1 MKYKRLFYSTPIS
14 LFYEKKLYFMVIP
27 RWMSG
32 KQLANRGPCKLKR
45 DFGAKSTCS
54 QAKKSNLIAL
64 NKIIYPIAIVVENLN
79 NTFSNSLRK
88 FRYIS
93 VWKSDE
99 KLFIFA
105 SIISSSKILL
115 FEKQYHAFD
124 AVFHHQSC
132 NFCRCYF
139 VFC

>member
-1 MKYKRLFYSTPIS
+1 
-14 LFYEKKLYFMVIP
+14 
-27 RWMSG
+27 MSG

-64 NKIIYPIAIVVENLN
+64 NKVIYPTAIVVEKLN
-79 NTFSNSLRK
+79 NTFSDSLRK

-93 VWKSDE
+93 VWRKSDE

-115 FEKQYHAFD
+115 FEK
-124 AVFHHQSC
+124 
-132 NFCRCYF
+132 
-139 VFC
+139 